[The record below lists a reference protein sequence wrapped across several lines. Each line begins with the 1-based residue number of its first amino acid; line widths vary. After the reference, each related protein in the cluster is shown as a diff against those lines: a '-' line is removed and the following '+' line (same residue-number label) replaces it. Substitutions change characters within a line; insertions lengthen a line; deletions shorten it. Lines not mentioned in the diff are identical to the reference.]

1 MINSPKNIFITFA
14 VVIGMFLSYTV
25 FYSDMNMPFSTEIT
39 AEKNGTSENLID
51 TSDASAD
58 DQIHT
63 CYEISRIVTKIIK
76 NKTLSSFFVL
86 SQPSFSIWQPP
97 KIS

>member
-14 VVIGMFLSYTV
+14 VVIGMLLSYTV
-25 FYSDMNMPFSTEIT
+25 FYSDMNTPFSTEIT
-39 AEKNGTSENLID
+39 SEKNGTSENLID

-58 DQIHT
+58 DQINT
-63 CYEISRIVTKIIK
+63 CYEIPNFDINLIE

>member
-1 MINSPKNIFITFA
+1 MINTPKKILLTFTFI
-14 VVIGMFLSYTV
+14 IGMLLSYSI
-25 FYSDMNMPFSTEIT
+25 FYNAVNLSFSTEIT
-39 AEKNGTSENLID
+39 AEENNSSENLIS

-58 DQIHT
+58 DQIYT
-63 CYEISRIVTKIIK
+63 FYKKLSFDIKLIENKI
-76 NKTLSSFFVL
+76 LSSFFVL

>member
-1 MINSPKNIFITFA
+1 MINSPKNIIITFA
-14 VVIGMFLSYTV
+14 VVIGMLLSYTV
-25 FYSDMNMPFSTEIT
+25 FYSDINTPFSNEIT

-58 DQIHT
+58 DQINT
-63 CYEISRIVTKIIK
+63 CYEISSFDINLIECKI
-76 NKTLSSFFVL
+76 LSSFFVL
-86 SQPSFSIWQPP
+86 SRPSFSIWQPP

>member
-1 MINSPKNIFITFA
+1 MINTPKKILLTFTFI
-14 VVIGMFLSYTV
+14 IGMLLSYSI
-25 FYSDMNMPFSTEIT
+25 FYTGINLSFSTEIT
-39 AEKNGTSENLID
+39 AEENNSSENLIS

-58 DQIHT
+58 DQIYT
-63 CYEISRIVTKIIK
+63 FYEISCFDIKLIENKI
-76 NKTLSSFFVL
+76 LSSFFVL

>member
-1 MINSPKNIFITFA
+1 MIKSPKNIFITFA
-14 VVIGMFLSYTV
+14 VVIGMLLSYSISYTGV
-25 FYSDMNMPFSTEIT
+25 NLPVSTEIA
-39 AEKNGTSENLID
+39 AENNGSSENLISTD
-51 TSDASAD
+51 DASAD
-58 DQIHT
+58 DQINF
-63 CYEISRIVTKIIK
+63 CYEIPNFDINLIE

>member
-1 MINSPKNIFITFA
+1 MIKSPKNILLTFA
-14 VVIGMFLSYTV
+14 VVLGMLLSFTIY
-25 FYSDMNMPFSTEIT
+25 YSGVDMSFSTEIN
-39 AEKNGTSENLID
+39 AENNSSSENLIS
-51 TSDASAD
+51 TADASAD
-58 DQIHT
+58 DQINI
-63 CYEISRIVTKIIK
+63 CYEIPNFDINLIE

>member
-1 MINSPKNIFITFA
+1 MINSPKNIFITFV
-14 VVIGMFLSYTV
+14 VVIGMLLSYTV
-25 FYSDMNMPFSTEIT
+25 FYSDINTPFSTEIT

-58 DQIHT
+58 DQINT
-63 CYEISRIVTKIIK
+63 CYDISSIDAKLIK
-76 NKTLSSFFVL
+76 NKILSSFFVL
-86 SQPSFSIWQPP
+86 SQPNFSIWQPP